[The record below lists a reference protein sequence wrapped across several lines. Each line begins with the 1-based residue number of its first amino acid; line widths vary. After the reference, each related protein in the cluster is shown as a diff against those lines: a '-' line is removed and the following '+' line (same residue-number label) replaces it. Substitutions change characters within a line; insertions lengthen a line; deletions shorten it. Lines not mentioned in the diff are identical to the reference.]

1 MAQADQSKAFEHII
15 RYLFFEDEL
24 ASLTKRDKVSAL
36 SRFKET
42 GTALPEGFAQ
52 KLERGIESLTSADIP
67 SRDDLLRIPREK
79 LTIRQAMILSLYES
93 GLNIYANELLQGNY
107 PNAVQAFKE
116 AGVEFFGEGSGKRLG
131 PSPNASSPTPSTLWK
146 NMNNLKNKVRNNLG
160 TYILNAR
167 KKGLDI
173 PLNNV
178 TGSMPLS
185 VLDNNK
191 IISALDLAKPTY
203 INSIVNGLAAVS
215 RKYASEAGV
224 SLDIAA
230 SVRDLASSI
239 ETKFGKQF
247 RGSAV
252 PTGGISSESFFTRM
266 AKIIPN
272 MQSPVSGADV
282 VDHNTYKIGGF
293 FFSKHQERISNAL
306 DTVVY
311 DPVEW
316 GNDKPAFEA
325 ALRKAFDSPPP
336 YIDTSN
342 PNQIHI
348 SKSFKG
354 NKFYAPIALS
364 EGWGILLR
372 DQANAILNQGKH
384 IIADKFPQLFGD
396 VTDKTVL
403 ESFVNAGLRDEF
415 AFYQQEVEYEKT
427 KGGKK
432 PEISTKIFRKWL
444 SGIFKEEGGFSKEEI
459 QRGLGHSQNV
469 DVAAQH
475 YLPKGQVIGDPEVLN
490 DKILEQNTS
499 IQRMRNW
506 LGARA
511 AQVLGVTTFNDL
523 VNKMGI
529 VSPSLTTVNAPPLNM
544 GLPESFRGKGIDPQS
559 IQTNIGVSSASGETP
574 SGTPSL
580 GFQES
585 ATDPKFLM
593 RQRMRKHETILNA
606 LYPDLPAE
614 KLQEWVGKFK
624 GIDDVFLEVLEDDA
638 NIQVVDRD
646 KLDFKRIDRKYG
658 PEYSYSDDLDN
669 AWNRLVN
676 RNELAQGQFKLELVG
691 QEGEVV
697 PEKTSLMDFA
707 TSEDRNELLRIE
719 GESSPKWRQ
728 RIAPIMTKLRGL
740 RDAAKAVI
748 TSKGA
753 NRAMWYASPLIG
765 WAYGD
770 LKAKEQAARE
780 EKLMEPRA
788 YRPESPTEGQ
798 MEALREASRK
808 KAFSKM
814 SPGEQRYHI
823 VATKIDPWLIGAG
836 GIGLTE
842 AATTPGKEPTPHAY
856 LKRTGLPQS
865 EQLSLS
871 AGHPAGKKI
880 EEIRQG
886 FAQERELDELEKEE
900 GIVF

>member
-24 ASLTKRDKVSAL
+24 ASLTKNDKVSAL

-52 KLERGIESLTSADIP
+52 KLERGVESLTSADIP

-79 LTIRQAMILSLYES
+79 LTIRQAMVLSLYES

-146 NMNNLKNKVRNNLG
+146 NMNNFKNKVRDNLG

-167 KKGLDI
+167 KKGLAV

-185 VLDNNK
+185 VLDNNE
-191 IISALDLAKPTY
+191 IISSLKLAKPTY

-230 SVRDLASSI
+230 SVRDLAANI

-252 PTGGISSESFFTRM
+252 PTGGVSSESFFTRM
-266 AKIIPN
+266 EKIIPN

-282 VDHNTYKIGGF
+282 VDHNTYKVGGF

-348 SKSFKG
+348 SKAFKG
-354 NKFYAPIALS
+354 NKFYAPIPLS

-415 AFYQQEVEYEKT
+415 KFYQQEVEYTKT

-432 PEISTKIFRKWL
+432 PEVSTKIFRKWL
-444 SGIFKEEGGFSKEEI
+444 SGIFKDEGGFSKEEVN
-459 QRGLGHSQNV
+459 RGLGHSENV
-469 DVAAQH
+469 DVADKH
-475 YLPKGQVIGDPEVLN
+475 YLPKGETIADPEVLN

-499 IQRMRNW
+499 VRRMRNW

-523 VNKMGI
+523 VRKMGI
-529 VSPSLTTVNAPPLNM
+529 DSPSLTTVDAPPLNM
-544 GLPESFRGKGIDPQS
+544 GLPDSFRGQGIDPQS
-559 IQTNIGVSSASGETP
+559 INTNIGVSSASGETP
-574 SGTPSL
+574 SGTPR
-580 GFQES
+580 GVQDF

-593 RQRMRKHETILNA
+593 RQRMRKHETILKT

-669 AWNRLVN
+669 SWNRLVN
-676 RNELAQGQFKLELVG
+676 RNELAQGQFKLERVG
-691 QEGEVV
+691 QEGEAV

-740 RDAAKAVI
+740 RDAAKAAV

-753 NRAMWYASPLIG
+753 SRAMWYASPLLG

-770 LKAKEQAARE
+770 LKAEEQAKRE
-780 EKLMEPRA
+780 EEFMEPRA

-798 MEALREASRK
+798 MEALRKASRQ

-814 SPGEQRYHI
+814 SPGEQRYHT

-836 GIGLTE
+836 GVGLTE
-842 AATTPGKEPTPHAY
+842 AATTPGEEPTPPAY
-856 LKRTGLPQS
+856 LKRTQDPEFQF
-865 EQLSLS
+865 
-871 AGHPAGKKI
+871 AGGSKEAAK
-880 EEIRQG
+880 IRQG
-886 FAQERELDELEKEE
+886 FVQERELDELEKEE